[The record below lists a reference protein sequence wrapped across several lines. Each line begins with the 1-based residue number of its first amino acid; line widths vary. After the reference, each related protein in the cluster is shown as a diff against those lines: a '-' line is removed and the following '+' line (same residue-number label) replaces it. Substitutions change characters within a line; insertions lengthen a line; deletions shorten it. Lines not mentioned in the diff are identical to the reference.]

1 MKFKLNH
8 LLTILILISFVCF
21 PQKKFLFDNLH
32 AETAGNADWVIDE
45 DSNVPGRYPTPAQST
60 VTSSTAENYW
70 TGALSSWGIA
80 LVKLGHSVE
89 TLTGTSTLTYGTANA
104 QDLKNYDVFVVDEPN
119 TLFTSAE
126 KTALINF
133 VQNGGGLFM
142 ISDHIGSDRNN
153 DGYDSPM
160 IWNDLFT
167 NNGIVTNPFGMSVD
181 LTNISQTST
190 NVATGD
196 YLISGSAGT
205 VTAMKWSN
213 GATATLNTTANNTVT
228 GVVWTT
234 GTSHGTT
241 GLMVARAKYGSGRV
255 VLVCDSSPA
264 DDGTGGSGNTLYV
277 GWLDP
282 SVNGSHAA
290 LHMNG
295 SLWLAKVLEELPVEL
310 VSFSAKNIN
319 NEIHLNWAT
328 ATQLNNFGWNV
339 ERRLISGNEGWSI
352 AGTVTGAGT
361 NSVKTA
367 YSFTDKVT
375 LNGTFDYRLKQI
387 DQDGNF
393 TYSNT
398 VSVTVDKPA
407 AFTLENNY
415 PNPFNPSTKIN
426 YSLPSDSK
434 VTLEVYNITGVI
446 IGQLVNEEQ
455 AAGYYSVG
463 FNSSSLN
470 KNLSSGVYFY
480 RLTAIDRAGGNNF
493 SSIKKMLLIK

>member
-1 MKFKLNH
+1 MKIKLNY
-8 LLTILILISFVCF
+8 LLTFLIIISFVCF

-80 LVKLGHSVE
+80 LVKLGHNVE
-89 TLTGTSTLTYGTANA
+89 TLTSGSITYGTSNA

-119 TLFTSAE
+119 TLFSASE

-142 ISDHIGSDRNN
+142 ISDHTGSDRNN

-167 NNGIVTNPFGMSVD
+167 NNGIVTNPFGMAVD
-181 LTNISQTST
+181 LTNIFQTST
-190 NVATGD
+190 NVAAGD
-196 YLISGSAGT
+196 YLISGTAET

-213 GATATLNTTANNTVT
+213 GATATLNTTANSTVT

-234 GTSHGTT
+234 GSTHGNTN
-241 GLMVARAKYGSGRV
+241 LMVARAKYGSGRV

-295 SLWLAKVLEELPVEL
+295 SLWLAKVLETLPVEL
-310 VSFSAKNIN
+310 ISFSAKNID
-319 NEIHLNWAT
+319 NEIHLNWTT

-339 ERRLISGNEGWSI
+339 EKKLISGNEDWSVVGI
-352 AGTVTGAGT
+352 IQGAGT
-361 NSVKTA
+361 NNVKTS
-367 YSFTDKVT
+367 YSFTDKIT
-375 LNGTFDYRLKQI
+375 HNGTIEYRLKQI
-387 DQDGNF
+387 DQDGKF

-398 VSVTVDKPA
+398 VSITVDKPA

-426 YSLPSDSK
+426 YTLPFNSK
-434 VTLEVYNITGVI
+434 VTLEVYSITGERV
-446 IGQLVNEEQ
+446 GQLVNEEQ
-455 AAGYYSVG
+455 SAGYYSVD
-463 FNSSSLN
+463 FNSSFLN
-470 KNLSSGVYFY
+470 KNISSGVYFY
-480 RLTAIDRAGGNNF
+480 RMTAVDKSTGNNF
-493 SSIKKMLLIK
+493 SSIKKMLLLK